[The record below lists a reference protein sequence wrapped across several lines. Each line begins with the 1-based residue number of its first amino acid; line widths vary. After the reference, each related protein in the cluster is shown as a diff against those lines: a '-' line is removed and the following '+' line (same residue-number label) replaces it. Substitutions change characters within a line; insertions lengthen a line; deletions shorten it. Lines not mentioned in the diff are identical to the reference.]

1 MIRSPQN
8 VVLLIR
14 FDAISNDHLF
24 CVWAKPIPSENGGQQ
39 NPQGSSACRTKKN
52 RRRHV
57 HLNLFNIINGLDEK
71 LSFGY

>member
-39 NPQGSSACRTKKN
+39 NPQGSSACRTKKIAAGTFT
-52 RRRHV
+52 
-57 HLNLFNIINGLDEK
+57 LIYLILLMG
-71 LSFGY
+71 